1 MVNNIDL
8 ILKWPIFIHMSH
20 LETVLRLQ
28 RIYRTSNNQILF
40 MLQEDIEVGE
50 VRIKHKKTEDEKK
63 EILDNIEDKK

>member
-1 MVNNIDL
+1 
-8 ILKWPIFIHMSH
+8 MSH